1 MDTPIKPAELA
12 EQAGISPSY
21 AHMILSGDRTPSL
34 TRAIDIFRKTG
45 LKFGPIANATAED
58 IEVMA
63 RVYGL
68 AA

>member
-1 MDTPIKPAELA
+1 METPIKPAELA

-34 TRAIDIFRKTG
+34 TTAISIFRKTG
-45 LKFGPIANATAED
+45 LKFGPIKTATDDD

-63 RVYGL
+63 RVYGQ